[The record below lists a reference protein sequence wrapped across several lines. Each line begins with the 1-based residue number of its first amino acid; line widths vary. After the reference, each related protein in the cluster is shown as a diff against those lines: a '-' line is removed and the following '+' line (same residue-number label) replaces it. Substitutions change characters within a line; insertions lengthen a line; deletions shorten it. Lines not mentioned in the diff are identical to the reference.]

1 MQTEREDFINEIL
14 EERKLREVVRAG
26 IKTILERKK
35 KVVDESM
42 QLKSIIQHIIKEAK
56 AKNIAV
62 HDSTGMNRLEDLFS
76 NTSFLDTL
84 EKAYMS
90 LTSAPEQRKSFRAH
104 LLNAVEALLQT
115 DDLNRSADAEEAGSS
130 SLMTR
135 PVKPIAE
142 DIDVDIDDDF
152 SDDVED
158 VNKSDEEK
166 EEEDFSIPGMDETGR
181 NIALQAFN
189 GLKDLIKNA
198 LKPIVN
204 SEDKELF
211 MTYLIKNLNLYLD
224 TYEESITGDFKNQE
238 PMMP

>member
-1 MQTEREDFINEIL
+1 MQTKREDFINEIL
-14 EERKLREVVRAG
+14 EERKLREVVRTG

-35 KVVDESM
+35 KVVDEST
-42 QLKSIIQHIIKEAK
+42 QFKVIIQHLIKEAK

-115 DDLNRSADAEEAGSS
+115 DDLNRSADAEETGSS
-130 SLMTR
+130 SLMSR
-135 PVKPIAE
+135 PAKPLAE
-142 DIDVDIDDDF
+142 GDINVDVE
-152 SDDVED
+152 DDVED

-211 MTYLIKNLNLYLD
+211 MTYLVKNLNLYLD
-224 TYEESITGDFKNQE
+224 TYEESITGEFDNQQ